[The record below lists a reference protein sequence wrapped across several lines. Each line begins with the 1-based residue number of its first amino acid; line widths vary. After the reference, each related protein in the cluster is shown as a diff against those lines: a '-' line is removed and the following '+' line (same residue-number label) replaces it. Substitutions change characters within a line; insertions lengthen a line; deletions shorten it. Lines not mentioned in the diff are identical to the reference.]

1 MKNKLYSFQEHLKES
16 LKNPSFKKEWD
27 KSEIEYQLAKKII
40 EARLAKKYSQR
51 QLAKIINT
59 SPAVISR
66 IETMSANPSLL
77 LLKRIATALDS
88 KLSINLQ

>member
-1 MKNKLYSFQEHLKES
+1 MKNKLYSFREHLRES
-16 LKNPSFKKEWD
+16 LQNPEFKIEWQ
-27 KSEIEYQLAKKII
+27 KTEVEYQLAKKLI

-51 QLAKIINT
+51 KLAKAINT

-77 LLKRIATALDS
+77 LLKRIATALNT
-88 KLSINLQ
+88 KLVIDLK